1 MRFSHFSFGLIFEK
15 ISSQKRLVLHVLCQ
29 SHPCASLARTVL
41 KPLSFLAKKM
51 ASLALSVLKPSRAI
65 DLLPAGCESESEVK
79 VKSES
84 EKVMRKTFF
93 DYPETYIYYT
103 SCIPI
108 TKTEEK
114 CAGQLCYGFNIQD
127 KLEGCT
133 HEKKI
138 PYGDLDFW
146 NFVYKRFRV
155 IDR

>member
-1 MRFSHFSFGLIFEK
+1 M
-15 ISSQKRLVLHVLCQ
+15 
-29 SHPCASLARTVL
+29 
-41 KPLSFLAKKM
+41 
-51 ASLALSVLKPSRAI
+51 
-65 DLLPAGCESESEVK
+65 
-79 VKSES
+79 
-84 EKVMRKTFF
+84 
-93 DYPETYIYYT
+93 Y
-103 SCIPI
+103 IPI

-138 PYGDLDFW
+138 PYGNLDFW